1 VIRNIHNNPNGTI
14 FNRTIQYRVHADDVL
29 ALGRLVTANE
39 LVVTQIQEAS
49 ISTGLVVSK
58 STIKYMKI
66 NINIANLVQDL
77 ITNGHVFE
85 GVQNFRYLGLLI
97 NSNTFSM

>member
-1 VIRNIHNNPNGTI
+1 M
-14 FNRTIQYRVHADDVL
+14 
-29 ALGRLVTANE
+29 TANE

-58 STIKYMKI
+58 STIKYTKI
-66 NINIANLVQDL
+66 NINIANLMQDL

-97 NSNTFSM
+97 NSNKFSK